1 MQDNMLWDSNN
12 KVSRQIE
19 FKKIFSERY
28 LVEQTSEIIM
38 SSLVIKTVT
47 EFRWDVRVLKISD
60 EYYHI
65 ELLSLDNVLKET
77 NNPNMRDLNAFNNA
91 FKRMYSEL
99 NMIINKQ
106 GVLVKLNNIK
116 EIQRKWAQVKTEM
129 EAVQTKHDNMKGLIA
144 LNDDLFNSVGNITD
158 AVKGNEFFEVF
169 LNVFMGI
176 NLPGNV
182 KLKKKSLFA
191 QESINW
197 QYDINCNPSL
207 PTNNNIVIIDIKG
220 YVSQSLDKSW
230 LKRAYGSFPIAELA
244 DKIPVLSDSAKY
256 KIDNVSGR
264 LLEGLI
270 TKEEVVHEEFLKAKM
285 VYKIVADHLEAEQQQ
300 PDESSK
306 PKEEDGNSNPKRT
319 SIILD

>member
-1 MQDNMLWDSNN
+1 M
-12 KVSRQIE
+12 
-19 FKKIFSERY
+19 
-28 LVEQTSEIIM
+28 VEQTSEIVM

-47 EFRWDVRVLKISD
+47 EFRWDVRVLKVSD

-99 NMIINKQ
+99 NMIINRQ
-106 GVLVKLNNIK
+106 GELIKLNNIE

-144 LNDDLFNSVGNITD
+144 LNDDLFNNVENITE

-169 LNVFMGI
+169 LNVFMGV
-176 NLPGNV
+176 NLPGSK

-191 QESINW
+191 QESIHW
-197 QYDINCNPSL
+197 EYDINCNPSL
-207 PTNNNIVIIDIKG
+207 PTNNNVVIIDIKG
-220 YVSQSLDKSW
+220 RVSQSLDKSW
-230 LKRAYGSFPIAELA
+230 IKRAYGSFPIAELA
-244 DKIPVLSDSAKY
+244 DRQPVLADSAKY
-256 KIDNVSGR
+256 RIDHTSGR

-270 TKEEVVHEEFLKAKM
+270 TKEEAVHEEFLKAKM
-285 VYKIVADHLEAEQQQ
+285 VYRIVADHPKAEEQE
-300 PDESSK
+300 PGESSRQ
-306 PKEEDGNSNPKRT
+306 KEEQGNANPRKT